1 MPPIEKI
8 DLNLVNKFKEHQST
22 MPIPTAQITPFI
34 ERILDGNRNVKRNTA
49 LNYARMLI
57 RIIKFSHETWE
68 DDAIC
73 DKILEMVKANQI
85 NPFIASV
92 PASVGNTALTAVIV
106 ALSPNGRGEWVE
118 NSLFEPTF
126 ISVGEQLSKQLAERH
141 QRYYQE
147 LEKQKKTPAQDKNW
161 VDFEVLVSI
170 RKKLKKEHLLYPNK
184 KEVQQKYLVAC
195 LYTLLPP
202 RRLEYASMTK
212 ISRANYK
219 TANKEKNYIV
229 GNKKM
234 FFHFGDYKTFKK
246 YGVQRIRIPKEIA
259 AIIRKIQGENMLT
272 TQKGKVMTKNYLTK
286 FIQKTFQDTGK
297 KISATMLR
305 HIYLSHTFKND
316 ATLEN
321 KKLLA
326 RAMGHS
332 TSQQDFYT
340 KH

>member
-1 MPPIEKI
+1 
-8 DLNLVNKFKEHQST
+8 
-22 MPIPTAQITPFI
+22 MPIPMTQMTPFV
-34 ERILDGNRNVKRNTA
+34 ERLLAGNRNIKKNTA

-68 DDAIC
+68 DDTIS
-73 DKILEMVKANQI
+73 DKILEMVRANQI
-85 NPFIASV
+85 NPFLASV
-92 PASVGNTALTAVIV
+92 PMSVGNTALTAVIV
-106 ALSPNGRGEWVE
+106 ALSPNKRYEWVE
-118 NSLFEPTF
+118 NTLIEPTF
-126 ISVGEQLSKQLAERH
+126 ISVGDILSKQLAERH
-141 QRYYQE
+141 KQYYKE
-147 LEKQKKTPAQDKNW
+147 LEKQQKTPAQDKNW
-161 VDFEVLVSI
+161 VDFEVLVAI
-170 RKKLKKEHLLYPNK
+170 RKKLKKEHLLYPKK
-184 KEVQQKYLVAC
+184 KEILQKYLVAC

-202 RRLEYASMTK
+202 RRLEYASMMK
-212 ISRANYK
+212 ISRTDYK
-219 TANKEKNYIV
+219 TIDKEKNYIV

-259 AIIRKIQGENMLT
+259 TIIRKIQNENILT

-305 HIYLSHTFKND
+305 HIYLSNTFKND

-326 RAMGHS
+326 AAMGHS
-332 TSQQDFYT
+332 TAQQDFYT